1 MAGKAVLSPD
11 PRQEPQRE
19 LLPVGRVGRPSWG
32 TCRGGVVAQDQDLGL
47 QLPWRSSPKPW
58 QGVGLGLF
66 VLTLHP

>member
-11 PRQEPQRE
+11 PHQEPQRE
-19 LLPVGRVGRPSWG
+19 SLPVGRVGRPSWG
-32 TCRGGVVAQDQDLGL
+32 TCRGGVVAQDLGL
-47 QLPWRSSPKPW
+47 QLPWRSSPNPW

>member
-1 MAGKAVLSPD
+1 MA
-11 PRQEPQRE
+11 
-19 LLPVGRVGRPSWG
+19 
-32 TCRGGVVAQDQDLGL
+32 QDLGL